1 MRILRLILLVP
12 ATVIVLFAARQG
24 MAAPLR
30 LAVAANFT
38 QTAQQLVAEFTQ
50 KTGVSA
56 TISSGS
62 SGQLFM
68 QITQGAPFD
77 IFLSADTKRPADL
90 IASGMGVA
98 ASRFTYAI
106 GQLVLWTP
114 AAHAPPGEQTLRQA
128 TFTHLAICN
137 PNTAPYGTAAIETL
151 NGLGL
156 YARLKPKLVVAQS
169 VSQAL
174 ELAQSGNAE
183 LAFVALAQV
192 LPLQGGAYWPVPS
205 ALYTPIRQD
214 AILLSRSEDDE
225 QAQKFMAFL
234 HGAKARS
241 LIGAAGYLTDTP
253 AGEPTP

>member
-12 ATVIVLFAARQG
+12 AVVILLFTARQG
-24 MAAPLR
+24 VAAPLR

-50 KTGVSA
+50 NTGISA

-90 IASGMGVA
+90 ITSGMGVA

-114 AAHAPPGEQTLRQA
+114 TTHTPPVNRNCVRPRSRIWPYATPIPRPTAPPPSRRWTGWGSM
-128 TFTHLAICN
+128 
-137 PNTAPYGTAAIETL
+137 PN
-151 NGLGL
+151 
-156 YARLKPKLVVAQS
+156 
-169 VSQAL
+169 
-174 ELAQSGNAE
+174 
-183 LAFVALAQV
+183 
-192 LPLQGGAYWPVPS
+192 
-205 ALYTPIRQD
+205 
-214 AILLSRSEDDE
+214 
-225 QAQKFMAFL
+225 
-234 HGAKARS
+234 
-241 LIGAAGYLTDTP
+241 
-253 AGEPTP
+253 

>member
-1 MRILRLILLVP
+1 MILLVP
-12 ATVIVLFAARQG
+12 AVVILLFTARQG
-24 MAAPLR
+24 VAAPLR

-50 KTGVSA
+50 NTGISA

-90 IASGMGVA
+90 ITSGMGVA

-114 AAHAPPGEQTLRQA
+114 TTHTPPSEQELRQA
-128 TFTHLAICN
+128 TFAHLAICN

-151 NGLGL
+151 DRLGL
-156 YARLKPKLVVAQS
+156 YAQLKPRLVVAQS

-192 LPLQGGAYWPVPS
+192 RPLQGGAYWLVPP
-205 ALYTPIRQD
+205 ALYTQIRQD
-214 AILLSRSEDDE
+214 AILLSTAKDDE
-225 QAQKFMAFL
+225 QARKFMVFL
-234 HGAKARS
+234 HGAKAAS
-241 LIGAAGYLTDTP
+241 LIGEAGYLTDASTR
-253 AGEPTP
+253 EPTP